1 MKEEIKVVKIDGG
14 LDAGYIYA
22 PYVPLELEPMEF
34 DGWKERPFMKVKEW
48 LKNKNKNKEIESRY
62 ADKPIRTGFYGVVN
76 VENLKTE

>member
-22 PYVPLELEPMEF
+22 PYVPLYLEPIEF
-34 DGWKERPFMKVKEW
+34 DEWKEKPFMKVKEW
-48 LKNKNKNKEIESRY
+48 LESKKKSIESRY
-62 ADKPIRTGFYGVVN
+62 ADKPIRTGYYGVVN